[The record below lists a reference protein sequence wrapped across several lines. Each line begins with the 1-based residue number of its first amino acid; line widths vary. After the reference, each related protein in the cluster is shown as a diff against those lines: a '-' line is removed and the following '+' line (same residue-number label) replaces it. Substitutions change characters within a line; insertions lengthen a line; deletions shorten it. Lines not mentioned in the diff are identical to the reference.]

1 MTFPCAAADA
11 LCTGSDWDVLFNST
25 VLGTFYSDE
34 NCSVASG
41 QTNEITMLELLE
53 LYEMNETCAGFNS
66 SSYLR
71 GVRCINGTVGYAFYN
86 SSDSTC
92 SLDVVGVE
100 LDIFGCVES
109 ASGMSTLGA
118 YLETNCTEIA
128 ETSDTDDSDDN
139 NDTPA
144 PTTDDTP
151 APTPGSD
158 DDSSGGVSSFHLA
171 GRIIRYSW
179 SIAAAT
185 VTALATALV

>member
-25 VLGTFYSDE
+25 VRGTFYSDE

-53 LYEMNETCAGFNS
+53 LYEMNETCAGFGS

-86 SSDSTC
+86 SSDTTC
-92 SLDVVGVE
+92 SLDVVGVR
-100 LDIFGCVES
+100 LDIFDCVES

-118 YLETNCTEIA
+118 YLDTNCTEIA
-128 ETSDTDDSDDN
+128 ETSDSDDSDDN
-139 NDTPA
+139 NGTPA
-144 PTTDDTP
+144 PTTDGTP
-151 APTPGSD
+151 SSD
-158 DDSSGGVSSFHLA
+158 DDFSGGVSPFHLA

-179 SIAAAT
+179 PIAAAT